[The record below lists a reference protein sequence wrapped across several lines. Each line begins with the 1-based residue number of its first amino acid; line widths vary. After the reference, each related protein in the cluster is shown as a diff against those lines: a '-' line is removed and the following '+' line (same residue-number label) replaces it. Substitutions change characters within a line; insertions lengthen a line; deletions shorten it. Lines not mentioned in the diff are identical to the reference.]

1 MTFEADSKIIPP
13 PGKTGDSGSG
23 GTERNTRKGRGR
35 IPAVRLAS
43 DPDRDRKHS
52 SQPRRPAATE
62 MDSQVDQPHTD
73 ADGPPTD
80 RAEPVP
86 GAAADPV
93 EPMTGSLMMRLFAV
107 PAVIVGAIVGCAVL
121 VVVLFGSI
129 SNESER
135 SIDQLV
141 SVLETSRGERSVGGV
156 LLPRDKEVWQA
167 GPELVLRLRKKESEL
182 TPAALTDIAVRMAR
196 LLEAD
201 AAISDQLTAEGRK
214 RLHLLMQAMA
224 ATEEPMGVRLFVDLL
239 GDEVAETRREALM
252 ALAALTAVEETR
264 AALPAIRRVADDEH
278 AVVRMVATVL
288 LGQLASGDDEDSVEV
303 LRRRYVDE
311 DREVRWNAALSLA
324 RIGDGS
330 GSSLLADMLR
340 RPYWQDEVRA
350 SVRQENGRNVE
361 YPMPPT
367 AVARYLAAAIEA
379 AANLDG
385 ATLWSRI
392 EELASDP
399 SPAVADKA
407 RAALAG
413 RSVARAAATGR
424 S

>member
-1 MTFEADSKIIPP
+1 M
-13 PGKTGDSGSG
+13 
-23 GTERNTRKGRGR
+23 
-35 IPAVRLAS
+35 
-43 DPDRDRKHS
+43 DP
-52 SQPRRPAATE
+52 
-62 MDSQVDQPHTD
+62 QVDQPHTD
-73 ADGPPTD
+73 PDGPPTD

-86 GAAADPV
+86 GGTADPV
-93 EPMTGSLMMRLFAV
+93 DPMTGSLMMRLFAV

-141 SVLETSRGERSVGGV
+141 SVLETSRGERLVGGI

-182 TPAALTDIAVRMAR
+182 TPAEVTRIAVRLAR

-214 RLHLLMQAMA
+214 RLHLLMQAMT
-224 ATEEPMGVRLFVDLL
+224 ATQEPMGVGLFVDLL
-239 GDEVAETRREALM
+239 GDGVAETRREALM
-252 ALAALTAVEETR
+252 ALATLTAAEETQ
-264 AALPAIRRVADDEH
+264 AALPAIRRVADDDD

-288 LGQLASGDDEDSVEV
+288 LGQLASGDDDASLEV
-303 LRRRYVDE
+303 LKRRYVDE

-330 GSSLLADMLR
+330 GAGLLADMLR
-340 RPYWQDEVRA
+340 RSYWQDEVQARLG
-350 SVRQENGRNVE
+350 RENGRNVE
-361 YPMPPT
+361 YAMPPG
-367 AVARYLAAAIEA
+367 AIARYLAAAVEA
-379 AANLDG
+379 AANLDE

-392 EELASDP
+392 EELASDQ

-407 RAALAG
+407 REALAG